1 MSLYR
6 DIEDVLNEY
15 IEGDAY
21 DPYIQRLIH
30 EVVEPR
36 EKRMYNN
43 GYKTGEMERIAL
55 ATANTELRSEL
66 LRLKQALDSIDEAIN
81 ASYKARSAGPSLNQN
96 IVHAVGE
103 ILDGLG
109 YCE

>member
-1 MSLYR
+1 MSLY
-6 DIEDVLNEY
+6 DEIEDVLNEY

-55 ATANTELRSEL
+55 ATANTDLRSDN
-66 LRLKQALDSIDEAIN
+66 LKLSQQLEEAL
-81 ASYKARSAGPSLNQN
+81 KACSW
-96 IVHAVGE
+96 VE
-103 ILDGLG
+103 
-109 YCE
+109 E

>member
-1 MSLYR
+1 MSLY
-6 DIEDVLNEY
+6 DEIEDVLNEH

-43 GYKTGEMERIAL
+43 GYKMGEMERIAL
-55 ATANTELRSEL
+55 ATANSDLRSDN
-66 LRLKQALDSIDEAIN
+66 LKLSQQLEEAL
-81 ASYKARSAGPSLNQN
+81 KACSW
-96 IVHAVGE
+96 VE
-103 ILDGLG
+103 
-109 YCE
+109 E